1 MPVTAIPEDTADVPP
16 GSDVVAEYIA
26 AEAGW
31 HDATT
36 STSMSAVAQAEAARR
51 YVRAIDSYIAD
62 LTAAAR
68 EIPPRLAEVASALRA
83 RYGDAEAADHELVFK
98 VFRLADGRWM
108 AIKEDDRNPDNARIV
123 RGWKDIEALRLT
135 WRRTDTWAWSVLNE
149 FMDEFGEPGRPSM
162 RLTDLPEEG

>member
-1 MPVTAIPEDTADVPP
+1 MSGTAIAEDTADVPQ
-16 GSDVVAEYIA
+16 GSNVVAEYIA

-31 HDATT
+31 HDAST
-36 STSMSAVAQAEAARR
+36 STSMSAVAHAEAARR

-62 LTAAAR
+62 LTAAGRA
-68 EIPPRLAEVASALRA
+68 IPPRLAEVASALRA
-83 RYGDAEAADHELVFK
+83 QYGDAEADQELAFK

-149 FMDEFGEPGRPSM
+149 FMDEFGEPSRPSI
-162 RLTDLPEEG
+162 RLTDPPEGS

>member
-1 MPVTAIPEDTADVPP
+1 MSAGAIPEDTADVAQA
-16 GSDVVAEYIA
+16 SDVVAEYIA

-31 HDATT
+31 HDAST
-36 STSMSAVAQAEAARR
+36 SASMSAVVQADAARR
-51 YVRAIDSYIAD
+51 YVRAIDAYIAD
-62 LTAAAR
+62 LTAAER
-68 EIPPRLAEVASALRA
+68 EIPPRLGEVASALRA
-83 RYGDAEAADHELVFK
+83 QYGEAEASDHELVFK

-123 RGWKDIEALRLT
+123 RGWKDIETLRLT

-162 RLTDLPEEG
+162 RLTDPPDTP